1 MIMHK
6 SNDYN
11 NLPRYINDIHFTSVF
26 LFWVYHYLYVS
37 ELLKVSLLIPLSF
50 CIQTENVKMKREKYL
65 KRLKVVDIIYYGS
78 WTLLE
83 GTKIVLFDR
92 NFNFYESILI
102 VISSIGLSIVLIFS
116 LRRIR
121 AYTKTLAT

>member
-1 MIMHK
+1 MHK
-6 SNDYN
+6 SNDYD
-11 NLPRYINDIHFTSVF
+11 NLPRYIEDMHFTSVYI
-26 LFWVYHYLYVS
+26 FWVYHYLYVS

-83 GTKIVLFDR
+83 AIQMVLFDY
-92 NFNFYESILI
+92 NFSFYESIMI
-102 VISSIGLSIVLIFS
+102 VICSIGLSIVLIIS

>member
-1 MIMHK
+1 MHK
-6 SNDYN
+6 SNDYD
-11 NLPRYINDIHFTSVF
+11 NLPRYIEDMHFTSVYI
-26 LFWVYHYLYVS
+26 FWVYHYLYVS

-83 GTKIVLFDR
+83 AIQMVLFDY
-92 NFNFYESILI
+92 NFSFYESIMI
-102 VISSIGLSIVLIFS
+102 VICSIGLSIVLIIS

-121 AYTKTLAT
+121 AYTRTLAT

>member
-1 MIMHK
+1 MHK
-6 SNDYN
+6 SNDYD
-11 NLPRYINDIHFTSVF
+11 NLPRYIEDIHFSSVY
-26 LFWVYHYLYVS
+26 LFWVYHYCYVS

-83 GTKIVLFDR
+83 AIQMVLYD
-92 NFNFYESILI
+92 
-102 VISSIGLSIVLIFS
+102 
-116 LRRIR
+116 
-121 AYTKTLAT
+121 